1 MQAQMQVQMR
11 EAEARMQAEHD
22 EEEAEAKDGQEKSM
36 ERDEKREGAE
46 EVEGGGKSSSST
58 SSSSRGRR
66 RLQEVEGG
74 GSTSTST
81 SIAGRVS
88 ANVRLAHLERENETL
103 RSSSF
108 ANSMFLDSPTRSPTR
123 RGAGG
128 EAGSPGRRMMSTS
141 AAGRAM
147 AAYEYLDWSK
157 QQLMSRLSELESTLE
172 EEQVRHIYKTL
183 PYLGMIFSV

>member
-1 MQAQMQVQMR
+1 MQAQMQAQMR
-11 EAEARMQAEHD
+11 EAEARLQAEHD
-22 EEEAEAKDGQEKSM
+22 EEEAEAKEGQEKSM

-46 EVEGGGKSSSST
+46 EVAGGGKSSSN
-58 SSSSRGRR
+58 
-66 RLQEVEGG
+66 
-74 GSTSTST
+74 TST

-88 ANVRLAHLERENETL
+88 TNVRLAHLERENETL

-108 ANSMFLDSPTRSPTR
+108 ANSMFLDSPARSPTR

-128 EAGSPGRRMMSTS
+128 GAGSPGGRMTSTS

-172 EEQVRHIYKTL
+172 EEQVRHIYL
-183 PYLGMIFSV
+183 

>member
-46 EVEGGGKSSSST
+46 EVEGGGKSSS
-58 SSSSRGRR
+58 
-66 RLQEVEGG
+66 
-74 GSTSTST
+74 STSTST